1 MVQKNHLWEDLKM
14 TLLNVYYLFFKSVE
28 IESVL
33 VSAHPLIRENNADI
47 AEINEYKGHFSLGTY
62 LT

>member
-1 MVQKNHLWEDLKM
+1 MA
-14 TLLNVYYLFFKSVE
+14 LLNVYSFFKSVE

-47 AEINEYKGHFSLGTY
+47 AEINEYKGHLSLGRY
-62 LT
+62 LI